1 MGLDMYLHARKRNA
15 ENAEPEEAIYWRK
28 ANAIHG
34 WFGKNVCKEEGV
46 EGGIAN
52 CKDYAVSREK
62 LVELR
67 DTIRVAVETR
77 DTSLLPPTSGFFY
90 GSTEVDEGYWIDL
103 NWTANRVDAVL
114 SEYNEEDWE
123 FEYWAW
129 W

>member
-1 MGLDMYLHARKRNA
+1 MGLDIYLHARKRNA

-28 ANAIHG
+28 SNAIHG
-34 WFGKNVCKEEGV
+34 WFGKNVCKEEGE
-46 EGGIAN
+46 EGGITN
-52 CKDYAVSREK
+52 CKEYVVPREK

-114 SEYNEEDWE
+114 EEFPEEEWD
-123 FEYWAW
+123 FEYFAW

>member
-1 MGLDMYLHARKRNA
+1 MGLDMYLHASKRNA

-67 DTIRVAVETR
+67 DLIHRVIESKET
-77 DTSLLPPTSGFFY
+77 DLLPTVAGFFF
-90 GSTEVDEGYWIDL
+90 GSTQYDDDYWIDL
-103 NWTANRVDAVL
+103 EFTARNIDRVL
-114 SEYNEEDWE
+114 EEYPEEDWE

>member
-1 MGLDMYLHARKRNA
+1 MGLDMYLHASKRNA
-15 ENAEPEEAIYWRK
+15 ENAEPVEAIYWRK

-114 SEYNEEDWE
+114 SEYNEEDWD